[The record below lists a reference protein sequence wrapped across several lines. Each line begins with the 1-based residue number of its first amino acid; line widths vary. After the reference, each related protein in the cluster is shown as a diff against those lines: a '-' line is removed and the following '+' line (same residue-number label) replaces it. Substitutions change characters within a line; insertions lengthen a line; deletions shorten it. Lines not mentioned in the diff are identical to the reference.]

1 MIKLEV
7 NNDIANKNDDFMLF
21 FEGESSVFSL
31 DSVKKAIEDN
41 PEEKDIKLNIH
52 CRGGQVSEGLA
63 IYDYLRNSGLNIF
76 CNIEGECHSMAT
88 ILLLSAPK
96 ENRTA
101 NKNCSSLIH
110 LVRGGVC
117 DYMTAEE
124 FKSISE
130 DIESDEGKILDIYAD
145 RTDLSR
151 EELKEI
157 MSEEKTRTAEELLKW
172 GFINKINTPNT
183 NLKSNSIINNQSNKN
198 QIKTEMAE
206 LKKSVLENVNAFLT
220 KIGKK
225 FSDNVNYE
233 FVGEDN
239 VILFTTEKEDD
250 TLAVGDA
257 ASPDGT
263 FKLVSE
269 TSEYPVDTEI
279 VIAEGEITAITEPE
293 EEDEVETE
301 NKALK
306 QELKNIKVDLKEALN
321 LITSM
326 KAEIE
331 TNFVPQG
338 RKKVATLKENK
349 VVEKTKDD
357 YKAEI
362 LALRKKVENK
372 KKL

>member
-1 MIKLEV
+1 
-7 NNDIANKNDDFMLF
+7 
-21 FEGESSVFSL
+21 
-31 DSVKKAIEDN
+31 
-41 PEEKDIKLNIH
+41 
-52 CRGGQVSEGLA
+52 
-63 IYDYLRNSGLNIF
+63 
-76 CNIEGECHSMAT
+76 
-88 ILLLSAPK
+88 
-96 ENRTA
+96 
-101 NKNCSSLIH
+101 
-110 LVRGGVC
+110 
-117 DYMTAEE
+117 
-124 FKSISE
+124 
-130 DIESDEGKILDIYAD
+130 
-145 RTDLSR
+145 
-151 EELKEI
+151 
-157 MSEEKTRTAEELLKW
+157 
-172 GFINKINTPNT
+172 
-183 NLKSNSIINNQSNKN
+183 
-198 QIKTEMAE
+198 MAE

-250 TLAVGDA
+250 TLAVGDV

-269 TSEYPVDTEI
+269 TSEYPADTEI
-279 VIAEGEITAITEPE
+279 VIAEGAITAITEPVQ
-293 EEDEVETE
+293 EDEIEVE

-306 QELKNIKVDLKEALN
+306 QELKDIKVNLKEALN

-362 LALRKKVENK
+362 LALRQKVENK
-372 KKL
+372 KRL